1 MKGITGAL
9 VRRFVTNAEQTSD
22 PAVRQSYGTFS
33 GAVGIGLNILLA
45 LGKLLAGLISGSLA
59 MTADAMNNLT
69 DAGSSI
75 VTLIGFR
82 LAGQKPDADHP
93 FGHGRAE
100 YISGFIVSILILM
113 VGFELGRSSIEKI
126 FHPTPVTFSW
136 AALGV
141 LAASILVKLWMWNFN
156 RALGKRISSAALE
169 ATASDSF
176 NDAIATTAVL
186 LGTIAGQFIAGP
198 VDGVL
203 GLAVA
208 VFIFVAGINA
218 AKDTLTPLMGQAP
231 DEELVR
237 SIQRTVLEC
246 PEIVG
251 VHDLVIHDY
260 GPGRVMASLHAEVPM
275 NADILAA
282 HDAID
287 AVERRLM
294 EEYQVETTIHMDPI
308 STNDSRVQE
317 LRIQVAAL
325 VRGIDPDITIH
336 DFRITDGPLHTNL
349 VFDVVL
355 PFESKLNAS
364 ELVEEIAQ
372 RVSQMDGNYYA
383 VVEVDRPYAG

>member
-1 MKGITGAL
+1 MNGITGAL
-9 VRRFVTNAEQTSD
+9 TRRFVKNSDQTTD

-33 GAVGIGLNILLA
+33 GAVGICLNILLA
-45 LGKLLAGLISGSLA
+45 LGKLLAGLLSGSLA

-69 DAGSSI
+69 DAASSI

-100 YISGFIVSILILM
+100 YISGFIVSILILL
-113 VGFELGRSSIEKI
+113 VGFELGRSSVEKI

-136 AALGV
+136 VALGV

-156 RALGKRISSAALE
+156 RTLGKRIASPALE
-169 ATASDSF
+169 ATASDSL
-176 NDAIATTAVL
+176 NDAVATAAVL
-186 LGTIAGQFIAGP
+186 AGTVAGQFIPGP
-198 VDGVL
+198 VDGLL

-218 AKDTLTPLMGQAP
+218 ARDTLSPLMGQVP
-231 DEELVR
+231 DGELVEN
-237 SIQRTVLEC
+237 IQRTVLEC

-260 GPGRVMASLHAEVPM
+260 GPGRIMASLHAEVPM
-275 NADILAA
+275 DADILAA

-294 EEYQVETTIHMDPI
+294 EQYQVLTTIHMDPI
-308 STNDSRVQE
+308 STNDDRVQT
-317 LRIQVAAL
+317 LRIQTAAL
-325 VRGIDPDITIH
+325 VREIDQNLTIH

-355 PFESKLNAS
+355 PFESPFS
-364 ELVEEIAQ
+364 DQELVEEIKR
-372 RVSQMDGNYYA
+372 RVSQMDGNYFA

>member
-1 MKGITGAL
+1 MNGLTGVL
-9 VRRFVTNAEQTSD
+9 TRRFVKNSDQISD
-22 PAVRQSYGTFS
+22 PGVRRSYGTFS
-33 GAVGIGLNILLA
+33 GAVGICLNILLA
-45 LGKLLAGLISGSLA
+45 LGKMLAGVLSGSLA

-69 DAGSSI
+69 DAGSSV

-82 LAGQKPDADHP
+82 LAGQKADADHP

-100 YISGFIVSILILM
+100 YISGFVVSILILM
-113 VGFELGRSSIEKI
+113 VGFELGRSSVEKI
-126 FHPTPVTFSW
+126 LHPTPVAFSW
-136 AALGV
+136 VALGV
-141 LAASILVKLWMWNFN
+141 LAASVLVKLWMWNFN
-156 RALGKRISSAALE
+156 RTLGKRISSAALE
-169 ATASDSF
+169 ATASDSL

-186 LGTIAGQFIAGP
+186 LGTIAGLVIPGP
-198 VDGVL
+198 VDGIL

-218 AKDTLTPLMGQAP
+218 ARDTLSPLMGQAP
-231 DEELVR
+231 DPELVH
-237 SIQRTVLEC
+237 QLQKTVLEC

-275 NADILAA
+275 DADILAA

-294 EEYQVETTIHMDPI
+294 EELQVLTTIHMDPI
-308 STNDSRVQE
+308 STNDARVQT
-317 LRIQVAAL
+317 LRSQTAAL
-325 VRGIDPDITIH
+325 VREIDPNLTIH

-349 VFDVVL
+349 VFDVVQ
-355 PFESKLNAS
+355 PFESPLTDA
-364 ELVEEIAQ
+364 ELVEEIKN
-372 RVSQMDGNYYA
+372 RVSQMEGNYFA

>member
-1 MKGITGAL
+1 MNGLTGVL
-9 VRRFVTNAEQTSD
+9 TRRFVKNSEQVSD
-22 PAVRQSYGTFS
+22 PAVRRSYGTFS
-33 GAVGIGLNILLA
+33 GAVGICLNILLA
-45 LGKLLAGLISGSLA
+45 IGKMLAGLISGSLA

-82 LAGQKPDADHP
+82 LAGQKADADHP

-100 YISGFIVSILILM
+100 YVSGFIVSILILM
-113 VGFELGRSSIEKI
+113 VGFELGRSSVEKI
-126 FHPTPVTFSW
+126 FHPTAVTFSW
-136 AALGV
+136 AAVGV
-141 LAASILVKLWMWNFN
+141 LIASVLVKLWMWSFN

-169 ATASDSF
+169 ATASDSL

-186 LGTIAGQFIAGP
+186 LGTIAGLFLPIP

-208 VFIFVAGINA
+208 VFIFIAGINA
-218 AKDTLTPLMGQAP
+218 ARDTLTPLMGQAP
-231 DEELVR
+231 DPELVEN
-237 SIQRTVLEC
+237 IQRTVLEC

-275 NADILAA
+275 GSDILAA

-294 EEYQVETTIHMDPI
+294 ERYQVETTIHMDPI
-308 STNDSRVQE
+308 STNDERVQS
-317 LRIQVAAL
+317 LRIQTAAL
-325 VRGIDPDITIH
+325 VRGIDPELTIH

-355 PFESKLNAS
+355 PFESSFTAE
-364 ELVEEIAQ
+364 ELVEEIKN
-372 RVSQMDGNYYA
+372 RVSQMDGRYYA